1 MDLPGMD
8 PQLLALIHR
17 LSIASG
23 CPRLALV
30 GGAVRDVLL
39 RQSGKH
45 PGLIQDY
52 DFVVEGDALPL
63 AEAIQLYC
71 GDKRVPWLRSH
82 AAFHT
87 VAIEVDS
94 LSLDLASARRETYP
108 SPAANPVVEQASLE
122 VDLTRRDFS
131 INAMA
136 LVFEEHTDE
145 LSLMDPYG
153 GAEHLLNSELVFL
166 HSESVKDDPTRVV
179 RAARYTSRFDFT
191 LREDARQQVLTTV
204 REWPWGW
211 RTGDEPSAAP
221 PALSTRM
228 RMELELLFEKE
239 PWPQALQNLGDW
251 GAYPLL
257 DVSLQDDP
265 LRHRRLL
272 WSQRLG
278 LPLLPALLLGAD
290 NPQALAQRLQL
301 PLLQQRWLMQVEEL
315 LKWLDSPSSEAPQS
329 FWSPVDWTVALE
341 GKGWCVESVAFVVA
355 MAHRH
360 WRPMLRWCGRWR
372 HLHSAETAQDLIDQG
387 WTPGPALGVELRRRR
402 MQRLAVSR

>member
-1 MDLPGMD
+1 MAP
-8 PQLLALIHR
+8 
-17 LSIASG
+17 
-23 CPRLALV
+23 
-30 GGAVRDVLL
+30 
-39 RQSGKH
+39 
-45 PGLIQDY
+45 
-52 DFVVEGDALPL
+52 FT
-63 AEAIQLYC
+63 C
-71 GDKRVPWLRSH
+71 G
-82 AAFHT
+82 FHT

-108 SPAANPVVEQASLE
+108 SPAANPVVEQGSLE

-136 LVFEEHTDE
+136 LVLRNIPT
-145 LSLMDPYG
+145 LSPWILTG
-153 GAEHLLNSELVFL
+153 GADHLLNSELVFL

-179 RAARYTSRFDFT
+179 ERLVTHLALIS

-228 RMELELLFEKE
+228 RMELELLLEKE

-265 LRHRRLL
+265 LRNRRLL

-315 LKWLDSPSSEAPQS
+315 LKWLDSSSSEAPQS
-329 FWSPVDWTVALE
+329 FWSPVDWTIALE
-341 GKGWCVESVAFVVA
+341 GQK
-355 MAHRH
+355 
-360 WRPMLRWCGRWR
+360 
-372 HLHSAETAQDLIDQG
+372 D
-387 WTPGPALGVELRRRR
+387 GVLS
-402 MQRLAVSR
+402 Q